1 MFGHATG
8 CKENGMNVARHA
20 GRIYPQIAPHRYPAG
35 FIVFA
40 QNLAGCGSLIC
51 IANTIM
57 IKQVGNCAR
66 AAITIKTAHLRAIK
80 EESVSRSIRIATS
93 LSFYVA
99 FVADGAGA
107 TPF

>member
-20 GRIYPQIAPHRYPAG
+20 GRIYPAG

-51 IANTIM
+51 IANTVM
-57 IKQVGNCAR
+57 IKQVGNCAL

-107 TPF
+107 TQF

>member
-1 MFGHATG
+1 
-8 CKENGMNVARHA
+8 
-20 GRIYPQIAPHRYPAG
+20 
-35 FIVFA
+35 
-40 QNLAGCGSLIC
+40 
-51 IANTIM
+51 M

-80 EESVSRSIRIATS
+80 EESVSWSIHIATS

-99 FVADGAGA
+99 FAADGAGA